1 MYSLFFKRI
10 IDLFF
15 SLIAL
20 IIVSPLLLIS
30 SVIIKIS
37 SKGPIFFLQDRLGK
51 DGKIFKIYKLRTM
64 TNKKRDVDREIR
76 KGDSE
81 VTKFGNF
88 LRRYKI
94 DELPQL
100 LNVLLGDMSIVG
112 PRPCMPELINVFNDD
127 GKFRIKV
134 LPGLTG
140 LAQINGNINL
150 TWEDRWKYDRI
161 YVENISFIMDVKIII
176 KTILILIV
184 GEDKFVN
191 KPMI

>member
-15 SLIAL
+15 SLIGL
-20 IIVSPLLLIS
+20 IIVSPLLLIC

-51 DGKIFKIYKLRTM
+51 EGKIFKVYKLRTM
-64 TNKKRDVDREIR
+64 TNRKRDADREIR
-76 KGDSE
+76 KGDSD
-81 VTKFGNF
+81 VTKFGYF

-100 LNVLLGDMSIVG
+100 LNVLLGNMSIVG

-150 TWEDRWKYDRI
+150 SWEDRWKYDRI

-176 KTILILIV
+176 KTISILIV

-191 KPMI
+191 KPVI